1 MVTWK
6 RLALHNNFI
15 SLLIR
20 TVEAPQQNVYIRR
33 QRSHNC
39 HFTLESPHNRCHKF
53 RSGFIDIDKRGK
65 QLVVVWN
72 EVSRHAFGRPCP
84 EIVIDVFS
92 SVPGL
97 EAQ

>member
-1 MVTWK
+1 MVTRK
-6 RLALHNNFI
+6 CLALHDNFI

-20 TVEAPQQNVYIRR
+20 TVEAPQKNVYIRR
-33 QRSHNC
+33 QRSHNR
-39 HFTLESPHNRCHKF
+39 HFTLESPNNWCHEF
-53 RSGFIDIDKRGK
+53 RPGFIDSDKWGK

-84 EIVIDVFS
+84 EIVIDVLS